1 MQVLKVLSGIWKSG
15 AEMNLLPTDE
25 IELKYNDRVPAEIMS
40 AAEKV
45 FPEIEKWF
53 ASWKDAS
60 PVNITIRKMVH
71 QACGWQDNPKL
82 NEWIC
87 TDSESL
93 TLFIQW
99 QESLAKNGWDDIY
112 SDYRQFEND
121 ESNVMKQKIYERAI
135 LYANQNK

>member
-1 MQVLKVLSGIWKSG
+1 MRVLRVLSEIWKSG
-15 AEMNLLPTDE
+15 AEMNLLDTNE
-25 IELKYNDRVPAEIMS
+25 IELKHNDRVPAEIMS

-53 ASWKDAS
+53 KSWKGAKA
-60 PVNITIRKMVH
+60 IEIHIRMMVH
-71 QACGWQDNPKL
+71 QACGWQHNSKL

-87 TDSESL
+87 ADVESL

-99 QESLAKNGWDDIY
+99 QEALAKNGWNDIY

-121 ESNVMKQKIYERAI
+121 ESNVMKQKLYERAI